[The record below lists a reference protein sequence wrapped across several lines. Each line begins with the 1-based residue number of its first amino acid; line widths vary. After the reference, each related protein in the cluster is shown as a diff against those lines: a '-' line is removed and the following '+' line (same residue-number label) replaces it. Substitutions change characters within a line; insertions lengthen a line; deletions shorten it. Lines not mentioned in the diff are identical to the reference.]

1 MLDNGIKRWSSG
13 SDLVESLKITL
24 AKIFSDDDTD
34 MDVHKI
40 KISCEHLFGIA
51 LDLFYEGGEKYVGDD
66 SLLRLPVTIGND
78 KYYLE
83 VKQSDIKL
91 HRDLNDIDRDK
102 ETTNITKEII
112 DQFNIQSRLY
122 ELAVHNDWIGSFKNY
137 INVLLEQ
144 R

>member
-1 MLDNGIKRWSSG
+1 MSQLLSETEYFLSLLDNGIKRWSSG

-24 AKIFSDDDTD
+24 AKINCNFWGEIIFFHLFSDDDTD

-51 LDLFYEGGEKYVGDD
+51 LYLFYEGGEKYVGDD

-91 HRDLNDIDRDK
+91 HRDLNPENENK
-102 ETTNITKEII
+102 
-112 DQFNIQSRLY
+112 IQ
-122 ELAVHNDWIGSFKNY
+122 
-137 INVLLEQ
+137 NV
-144 R
+144 